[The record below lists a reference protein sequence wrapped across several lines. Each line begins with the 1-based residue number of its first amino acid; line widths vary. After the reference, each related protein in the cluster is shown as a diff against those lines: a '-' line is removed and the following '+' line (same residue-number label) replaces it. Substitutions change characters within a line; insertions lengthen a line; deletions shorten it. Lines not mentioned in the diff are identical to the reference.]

1 MVYKVRHL
9 CTPSVLR
16 SLYFSLFNSHLSY
29 GLSVW
34 GYCISEYSEKI
45 KLLQKKVIR
54 AITFSD
60 FDAPTKPL
68 MKELKIL
75 SFEDLYKAQIASL
88 MWDYDHG
95 FLPHSLNSLFS
106 RRSSVHTINLRNVAD
121 GRLYTANRFNTAYG
135 KNSFSQIG
143 SKFLNDLKDSGR

>member
-1 MVYKVRHL
+1 MSWKHHVNELSKKLGRTLGMVYKVRHL

-75 SFEDLYKAQIASL
+75 SFEDLYKTQIASL

-95 FLPHSLNSLFS
+95 FLPHSLNSLFLDA
-106 RRSSVHTINLRNVAD
+106 HQFTPLI
-121 GRLYTANRFNTAYG
+121 
-135 KNSFSQIG
+135 
-143 SKFLNDLKDSGR
+143 